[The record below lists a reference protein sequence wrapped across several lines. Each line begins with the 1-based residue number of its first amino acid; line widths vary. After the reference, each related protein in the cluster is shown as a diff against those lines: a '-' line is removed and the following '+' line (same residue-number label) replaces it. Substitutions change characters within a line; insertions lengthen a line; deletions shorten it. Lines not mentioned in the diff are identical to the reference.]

1 MISIVIPL
9 YNKERS
15 IAKTLDCVLGQTWQD
30 FEVVVVDDGSTD
42 RSAEVVNR
50 CTDPR
55 IRLISQKNAGVS
67 AARNRGIAEA
77 RGEWVAL
84 LDADD
89 EWEPDYLATQAAL
102 AAAYPECSVC
112 ATNYVFVSDDV
123 SRRNTILHKLPF
135 DSEDGELTNYFD
147 VAACSHPPIWTSAT
161 MARKEA
167 FEAVG
172 GFPLG
177 VKSGEDLITWSRLA
191 CRYRIAYSKK
201 AYALYNHPSQAKRLK
216 PERNPDENDYVGDAY
231 AELLEKYS
239 NISGLKGMAARWHK
253 MRMVPFIQLGKGRDA
268 RREYA
273 KIKEYVNPSIIERFW
288 YFMSFMPVFCTKGVL
303 LAKSVFRPQ

>member
-42 RSAEVVNR
+42 RSAEVVKR

-102 AAAYPECSVC
+102 ATAYPDCSVC
-112 ATNYVFVSDDV
+112 ATNYVFVSDDG

-135 DSEDGELTNYFD
+135 DSEDGELTNYFE

-216 PERNPDENDYVGDAY
+216 PDRAPEEIDYVGNAY
-231 AELLEKYS
+231 SELLEKHA
-239 NISGLKGMAARWHK
+239 GLPGLVDMAARWHK
-253 MRMVPFIQLGKGRDA
+253 MRMVTFIQLGNGSAA
-268 RREYA
+268 RAEYA
-273 KIKEYVNPSIIERFW
+273 KIRSYVDPSKVEKMWNILS
-288 YFMSFMPVFCTKGVL
+288 YMPLFCAKGVL
-303 LAKSVFRPQ
+303 LLKSLLGR